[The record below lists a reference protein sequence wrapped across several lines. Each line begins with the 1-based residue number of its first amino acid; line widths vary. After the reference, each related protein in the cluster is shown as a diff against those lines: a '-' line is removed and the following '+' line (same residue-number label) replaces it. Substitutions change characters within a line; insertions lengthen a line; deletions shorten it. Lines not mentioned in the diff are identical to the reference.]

1 MNNIKLSVITVGVLL
16 LSNGVNAI
24 EMTDYTVADSYY
36 QDAYLNGKA
45 SVDSGNQEQT
55 SYDMHLNANLKTVRT
70 TLPYSWDFKVDV
82 NSDFSQGKNDEDK
95 SKDSYDSTASAHF
108 DKYIN
113 NDDKIFLYGSG
124 NLGYRKTVNAD
135 NADDLFAKV
144 GVGAGY
150 GRVYNATPLAKALR
164 IVEDLLKYKLIK
176 KDISDKAYL
185 ALAKVI
191 DKQLEYESKHGSV
204 EFKKYWYEDMEKVL
218 KDDGATDKESLG
230 AFGIVRINEILDV
243 EKVSNRIHGWKVRA
257 GFGKVLSSY
266 DGDSQ
271 DPTVDAEF
279 EYGLPIGHEA
289 QFSENLLVSKLLDND
304 SDTELIATNTMSYTY
319 EISDMIDW
327 ENSWILSF
335 EQHDVEDDIVGNSL
349 STGFRYYL
357 ANRLSFDTTI
367 SISKVD
373 GGKNE
378 EKAWNK
384 SLFAGVTYR
393 LK

>member
-218 KDDGATDKESLG
+218 KD
-230 AFGIVRINEILDV
+230 I
-243 EKVSNRIHGWKVRA
+243 
-257 GFGKVLSSY
+257 
-266 DGDSQ
+266 
-271 DPTVDAEF
+271 
-279 EYGLPIGHEA
+279 
-289 QFSENLLVSKLLDND
+289 
-304 SDTELIATNTMSYTY
+304 
-319 EISDMIDW
+319 
-327 ENSWILSF
+327 
-335 EQHDVEDDIVGNSL
+335 
-349 STGFRYYL
+349 
-357 ANRLSFDTTI
+357 
-367 SISKVD
+367 
-373 GGKNE
+373 
-378 EKAWNK
+378 
-384 SLFAGVTYR
+384 
-393 LK
+393 